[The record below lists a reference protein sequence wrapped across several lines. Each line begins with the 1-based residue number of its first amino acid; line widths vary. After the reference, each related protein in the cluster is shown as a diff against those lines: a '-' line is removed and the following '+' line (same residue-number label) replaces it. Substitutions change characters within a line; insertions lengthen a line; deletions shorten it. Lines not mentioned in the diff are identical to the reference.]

1 MLSYMIPLLYHRAM
15 TTSAIESFRLVVF
28 RTVADRLSFTQAAE
42 ILHLSQPAVTSAVLQ
57 QATGLSQPAADN
69 VLRQLRDAGIVTKAS
84 GAQRHIVW
92 VANDVTQAL
101 DAFGTRYA
109 ICNVIYAAQVMFN
122 EDMAAVMCRAV
133 NDWVAREWLDRD
145 PRLRASI
152 MVPTQ
157 SPQQAAQEIER
168 CAADPRFVQVL
179 MLANTEMPAG
189 RRYFWPIYEAAERH
203 NLPIGLHAGSS
214 YRFAPSN
221 AGWPSY
227 FIEEY
232 ASNAPAFKQ
241 ELLSL
246 ITEGVFQKFPALR
259 VVLIEAGFTWLP
271 GYCWRIDKIWR
282 GVRREVPWIK
292 DAPSELIRRHVRFTL
307 QPADAPPDA
316 KQMERVIDQIGCD
329 DLILFSTDYPHWQ
342 FDGTSAFPDGFPE
355 RLKQKVMVDNPL
367 STYARL
373 HEPVRA
379 KEQEM
384 AR

>member
-1 MLSYMIPLLYHRAM
+1 MQLQG
-15 TTSAIESFRLVVF
+15 AI
-28 RTVADRLSFTQAAE
+28 DCD
-42 ILHLSQPAVTSAVLQ
+42 IHPAVPDMRALLPYMDEYWREHLITRGTERLTLHMTSFPPNAPLNVR
-57 QATGLSQPAADN
+57 ADYRPRSGLPGSDLAQLAA
-69 VLRQLRDAGIVTKAS
+69 
-84 GAQRHIVW
+84 
-92 VANDVTQAL
+92 QAL

-109 ICNVIYAAQVMFN
+109 ICNAVHAAQVMFN

-133 NDWVAREWLDRD
+133 NHWVAKEWLDRE

-157 SPQQAAQEIER
+157 SPQQAADEIAR

-189 RRYFWPIYEAAERH
+189 RRYFWPIYEAAQRF
-203 NLPIGLHAGSS
+203 GLTVGFHAGSS

-246 ITEGVFQKFPALR
+246 ITEGVFQKFPELK

-282 GVRREVPWIK
+282 GVRREVPWVK
-292 DAPSELIRRHVRFTL
+292 EAPSEIIRRHVRFTL
-307 QPADAPPDA
+307 QPADAPPDP
-316 KQMERVIDQIGCD
+316 KQMEQVIDQIGCD

-342 FDGTSAFPDGFPE
+342 FDGTNPFPDGFPE
-355 RLKQKVMVDNPL
+355 RLKQKVMIDNPL
-367 STYARL
+367 ATYARL
-373 HEPVRA
+373 SEPARSN
-379 KEQEM
+379 QEEM
-384 AR
+384 V

>member
-1 MLSYMIPLLYHRAM
+1 MQSQG
-15 TTSAIESFRLVVF
+15 AI
-28 RTVADRLSFTQAAE
+28 DCD
-42 ILHLSQPAVTSAVLQ
+42 IHPAVPDMRALLPYMDEYWREHLITRGTERLTLHMTSFPPNAPLCVREDYRPS
-57 QATGLSQPAADN
+57 AGLPGSDFA
-69 VLRQLRDAGIVTKAS
+69 QLKA
-84 GAQRHIVW
+84 
-92 VANDVTQAL
+92 QAL
-101 DAFGTRYA
+101 DTFGTRYA

-145 PRLRASI
+145 QRLRASI

-282 GVRREVPWIK
+282 GVRREVPWVK

-355 RLKQKVMVDNPL
+355 RLKQKVLVDNPL